1 MAPRQ
6 RNGVFVGLKPDEY
19 DVLLRLCKFHG
30 ITLTDFARAAVW
42 VIARRELQMLQGRVT
57 EQQAAQERYLRD
69 KADRDAEMRADG
81 WLPDER
87 GGWYKPTG
95 EWQSPEIL
103 LPISGLLQ

>member
-69 KADRDAEMRADG
+69 KADRDAEMRG
-81 WLPDER
+81 